1 MWRTTL
7 IWVWVKFLSTPSA
20 RRATLAARSPSSTPV
35 YFYPRPPR
43 GGRHYHN
50 DSELSILDFY
60 PRPPRG
66 GRQRA
71 PHRGADADPISIHAL
86 REEGDRL
93 TASSPTRSVYFYPR
107 PPRGGRP
114 RSSTCRPRAE
124 SISIHALREE
134 GDLVPPCVPQ
144 IVHGISIHALR
155 EEGDYTRSASTAG
168 VRAFLSTPSA
178 RRATQAADR
187 FVIALVIS
195 IHALREEGDTRTT
208 AHRRTARNFYP
219 RPPRGGRPTIGSTL
233 LSAGKFLSTPSARR
247 ATDMDRDGGRH
258 PEISI
263 HALREEGDTLHCL
276 KRRTTMH
283 FYPRPPRGGRLTL
296 SLAWQA
302 A

>member
-1 MWRTTL
+1 MLFIR
-7 IWVWVKFLSTPSA
+7 FLSTPSA
-20 RRATLAARSPSSTPV
+20 RRATRKEHSIAYRVTISIHALREEGDGGFDVTVSLAGNFYPRPPRGGRPSKAGGRQRLFDISIHALREEGDSKLEPISSLFSYFYPRPPRGGRLGV
-35 YFYPRPPR
+35 YPSQRRRPQDFYPRPPR

-155 EEGDYTRSASTAG
+155 EEGDAM
-168 VRAFLSTPSA
+168 
-178 RRATQAADR
+178 
-187 FVIALVIS
+187 
-195 IHALREEGDTRTT
+195 
-208 AHRRTARNFYP
+208 AHRRSGHRRDFYP
-219 RPPRGGRPTIGSTL
+219 RPPRGGRPN
-233 LSAGKFLSTPSARR
+233 
-247 ATDMDRDGGRH
+247 
-258 PEISI
+258 
-263 HALREEGDTLHCL
+263 
-276 KRRTTMH
+276 
-283 FYPRPPRGGRLTL
+283 
-296 SLAWQA
+296 
-302 A
+302 